1 MKNSREEIMFIFLNK
16 ADAYLNTKNRYVVK
30 EEEHAVEKK
39 NIIVVPHKKTSIRK
53 ILKRV

>member
-30 EEEHAVEKK
+30 EEEHALEKK
-39 NIIVVPHKKTSIRK
+39 TLLLFLIRK
-53 ILKRV
+53 RQLGKF

>member
-30 EEEHAVEKK
+30 EEEHALEKK
-39 NIIVVPHKKTSIRK
+39 HYCCSS
-53 ILKRV
+53 